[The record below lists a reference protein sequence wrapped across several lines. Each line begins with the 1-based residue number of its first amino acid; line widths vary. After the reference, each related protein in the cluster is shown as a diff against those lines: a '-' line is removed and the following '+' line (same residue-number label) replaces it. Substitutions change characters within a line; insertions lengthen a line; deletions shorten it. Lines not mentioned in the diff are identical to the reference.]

1 MDKSERVTGRRA
13 MAQDCLFVLGDLLAE
28 HALELRGRARARGRT
43 RTYVRPTRRTY
54 RYRCRTLAQPSHC
67 LSASR
72 SCQNRSLSFSR
83 VCSCACRA
91 GWPPGE
97 GDLLTMLLSSGS
109 LAPSVRFPETETSD
123 WGCKRFAEAC
133 STRNHDDSSSS
144 SSRGPGCGW
153 LSRLRR
159 RDEARGRRGRA
170 INVRGRLNVG
180 VRWCSPCVH
189 DTRLSAAQPR
199 GARPLELTTYSTITA
214 VAARRR
220 QRAQQLATHHL
231 LSAPSLVPG
240 THGGCFGPALGSGG
254 GAHHAVPAGR
264 SAAAASRSAQRVAV
278 RVLAHAGGRP
288 RAVAGAEPDDGRA

>member
-54 RYRCRTLAQPSHC
+54 RYRRRTLAQPSHC

-133 STRNHDDSSSS
+133 STRNHDSSSSS

-199 GARPLELTTYSTITA
+199 GVRLRYFELTRNTYHNCRRRAPSTTST
-214 VAARRR
+214 AARHPPPVERSVARSGHTWWLLRTCAGFRR
-220 QRAQQLATHHL
+220 
-231 LSAPSLVPG
+231 
-240 THGGCFGPALGSGG
+240 
-254 GAHHAVPAGR
+254 R
-264 SAAAASRSAQRVAV
+264 SPPRSTSRSIR
-278 RVLAHAGGRP
+278 RRRKP
-288 RAVAGAEPDDGRA
+288 

>member
-1 MDKSERVTGRRA
+1 

-54 RYRCRTLAQPSHC
+54 RYRRRTLAQPSHC

-189 DTRLSAAQPR
+189 DTRLSAANP
-199 GARPLELTTYSTITA
+199 A
-214 VAARRR
+214 V
-220 QRAQQLATHHL
+220 
-231 LSAPSLVPG
+231 
-240 THGGCFGPALGSGG
+240 
-254 GAHHAVPAGR
+254 
-264 SAAAASRSAQRVAV
+264 
-278 RVLAHAGGRP
+278 
-288 RAVAGAEPDDGRA
+288 

>member
-54 RYRCRTLAQPSHC
+54 RYRRRTLTLFKRQPLLPKPLAQFQPCVFLC
-67 LSASR
+67 LPCWLA
-72 SCQNRSLSFSR
+72 
-83 VCSCACRA
+83 
-91 GWPPGE
+91 PGE

-189 DTRLSAAQPR
+189 DTRLSAANP
-199 GARPLELTTYSTITA
+199 A
-214 VAARRR
+214 V
-220 QRAQQLATHHL
+220 
-231 LSAPSLVPG
+231 
-240 THGGCFGPALGSGG
+240 
-254 GAHHAVPAGR
+254 
-264 SAAAASRSAQRVAV
+264 
-278 RVLAHAGGRP
+278 
-288 RAVAGAEPDDGRA
+288 

>member
-54 RYRCRTLAQPSHC
+54 RYRRRTLAQPSHC

-133 STRNHDDSSSS
+133 STRNHDSSSSS

-199 GARPLELTTYSTITA
+199 GVRLRYFELTRNT
-214 VAARRR
+214 
-220 QRAQQLATHHL
+220 
-231 LSAPSLVPG
+231 
-240 THGGCFGPALGSGG
+240 
-254 GAHHAVPAGR
+254 
-264 SAAAASRSAQRVAV
+264 
-278 RVLAHAGGRP
+278 
-288 RAVAGAEPDDGRA
+288 